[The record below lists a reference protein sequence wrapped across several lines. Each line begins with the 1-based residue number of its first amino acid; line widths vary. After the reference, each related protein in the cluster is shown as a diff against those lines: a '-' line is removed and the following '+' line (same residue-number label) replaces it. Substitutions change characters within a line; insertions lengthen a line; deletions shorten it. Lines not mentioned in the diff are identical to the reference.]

1 MINSVQIYRNMFVS
15 LSVSGGTRSIRLRE
29 ERKLRVLLYR
39 ELRKVIGPGRKEV
52 RGD

>member
-15 LSVSGGTRSIRLRE
+15 LCMWWNSVYQIRE
-29 ERKLRVLLYR
+29 ERMLRVLLYR
-39 ELRKVIGPGRKEV
+39 ELRKVIGPGREEV